1 MTSVHGRCAYPCRGA
16 YGASK
21 YALEGF
27 SDALRLEIKKFG
39 VTVSILEP
47 GRFGHATCIHS
58 GAQVRT
64 EPLTYSYLDT
74 VKNETHTC
82 NLLHGK
88 FQDHQ
93 SAGSEKRLL
102 KVFPI
107 LYMGMAAFLLM

>member
-27 SDALRLEIKKFG
+27 SDALRLEMKKFG

-47 GRFGHATCIHS
+47 GQFGHATCIHS

-64 EPLTYSYLDT
+64 ESYLL
-74 VKNETHTC
+74 VFRYSETHIHAFC
-82 NLLHGK
+82 SMASFK
-88 FQDHQ
+88 II
-93 SAGSEKRLL
+93 
-102 KVFPI
+102 KV
-107 LYMGMAAFLLM
+107 LVQKNAY